1 MQHKFELGPIK
12 PELPS
17 KASGKKELGGYV
29 AELVFEVVIIFSFV
43 FANRRVAREYM
54 AIYIAQSE
62 PL

>member
-1 MQHKFELGPIK
+1 MQHKFELGPK
-12 PELPS
+12 EPELPS
-17 KASGKKELGGYV
+17 EPSGKRELGGYV

-43 FANRRVAREYM
+43 FANRRVAREYT

>member
-12 PELPS
+12 PELPP
-17 KASGKKELGGYV
+17 KASGKELGGYV

-43 FANRRVAREYM
+43 FAIRRVAREYM